1 VIDHNCFEG
10 NSVAPDFKKVE
21 MLRPNGA
28 SFGPNE
34 KILMRYNYDVWRYL
48 RVTSPVLAP
57 VSMILRLLI
66 AD

>member
-1 VIDHNCFEG
+1 MIDHNCFEG
-10 NSVAPDFKKVE
+10 HSVAPKVE
-21 MLRPNGA
+21 MLKPNEA